1 MNERAIM
8 VLTQLLER
16 YEDAPRGNW
25 PKHEAEEIAF
35 SRCAIE
41 EILQLVWDHPQSLAS
56 DIIEDFA
63 VRMEVYK
70 ESSVTDEQKRV
81 FSVLTETTWE
91 VFQEIEEIE
100 K

>member
-1 MNERAIM
+1 MNERAI
-8 VLTQLLER
+8 VILLRMLDR
-16 YEDAPRGNW
+16 YEDAPCVDW

-41 EILQLVWDHPQSLAS
+41 EILQLVWDHPQSLTS
-56 DIIEDFA
+56 DTIEDFA
-63 VRMEVYK
+63 VRMGVYK
-70 ESSVTDEQKRV
+70 ELSVTDEQKRV
-81 FSVLTETTWE
+81 FSVLTETAWE